1 MQPKICCFSIQVFFR
16 DCLPQTKKYLLTAM
30 AQFISVNDSYAT
42 DTMHKMFDFCFV
54 LYLFRY
60 FVVKNKYLMK

>member
-16 DCLPQTKKYLLTAM
+16 DCLPQTKKYLLTTM

>member
-16 DCLPQTKKYLLTAM
+16 DCLPPNKKLLLTTM

-42 DTMHKMFDFCFV
+42 DTMHKMFDF
-54 LYLFRY
+54 
-60 FVVKNKYLMK
+60 

>member
-16 DCLPQTKKYLLTAM
+16 DCLPQTKKYLLTTM
-30 AQFISVNDSYAT
+30 AQLISVNDSYAT
-42 DTMHKMFDFCFV
+42 DTRHKMFDFCFV

-60 FVVKNKYLMK
+60 FVAKNKYLMK

>member
-16 DCLPQTKKYLLTAM
+16 DCLPQTKKYLLTTM

-42 DTMHKMFDFCFV
+42 DTMHKMVDFCFV

-60 FVVKNKYLMK
+60 FVAKNKYLMK

>member
-60 FVVKNKYLMK
+60 FVAKNKYLMK